1 VKSSL
6 AILDPHELPRY
17 TLPEVARY
25 LRMSKDTLKTW
36 VAGRS
41 YPVAGGEKRW
51 EGLLQRPNP
60 ADPKLSFLNLIE
72 AHVLLALRKQYQVK
86 MREVRTALE
95 YAREE
100 LGVERILLSPELRV
114 MKGNLFL
121 QRLNELINVGRGG
134 QGAFPGILEAYLDRI
149 EWGGTGLPVRIFPLT
164 RADHLQTPKILA
176 IDPRIAFGRPVVERT
191 AVKTSVIAERFK
203 AGESL
208 IDLAEDY
215 DLEVFEVEEAIR
227 YEALPDAA

>member
-1 VKSSL
+1 VKPSL
-6 AILDPHELPRY
+6 AALDSNELPRY
-17 TLPEVARY
+17 TLPEAARY
-25 LRMSKDTLKTW
+25 LRMSANTLQTW
-36 VAGRS
+36 VSGRS

-51 EGLLQRPNP
+51 EGPIRRPRP
-60 ADPKLSFLNLIE
+60 GDPRLSFLNLIE

-86 MREVRTALE
+86 MREVRTALD

-121 QRLNELINVGRGG
+121 RRLNELINVGRAG
-134 QGAFPGILEAYLDRI
+134 QGAFPEILEAYLDRI
-149 EWGGTGLPVRIFPLT
+149 EWGGSGLPVRIFPLT
-164 RADHLQTPKILA
+164 RAGHLQAPKILA
-176 IDPRIAFGRPVVERT
+176 IDPQIAFGRPVVERK
-191 AVKTSVIAERFK
+191 AIKTSVIAERFQ

-208 IDLAEDY
+208 IDLADDY
-215 DLEVFEVEEAIR
+215 DLEVFEVEEALR